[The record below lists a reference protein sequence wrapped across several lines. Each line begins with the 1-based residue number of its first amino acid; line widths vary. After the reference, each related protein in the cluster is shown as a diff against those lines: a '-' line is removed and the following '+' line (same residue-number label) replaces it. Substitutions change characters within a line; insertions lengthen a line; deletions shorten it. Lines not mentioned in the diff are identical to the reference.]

1 MAHKSHRQK
10 ALQSQLEPAPAISL
24 VTSQPKASSS
34 AMAMDLDSDEDEL
47 LITSTPAASAL
58 AGPSSRSATVGSALA
73 GPEAAASSL
82 GFAPLSTAA
91 QSTVLKNEFRRVPI
105 PPHRMSPLK
114 REWVNIYTPMVEM
127 LGLQVRMNVKR
138 RCVEMKVG
146 ARGRGLDCKH
156 MASRFS
162 HSPYP
167 RSCLVLHSSRYP
179 LNMLSHVVVLHLW
192 DFAVEG
198 LYHSESFESSG
209 SLEWLGAV
217 LTPPVIRP
225 LRRLGSRPEG
235 RRFRQGLCAGLRGQR
250 RAGPTEAGRPL
261 PRLIRDQGC
270 EDAARGPSLASHR

>member
-47 LITSTPAASAL
+47 LITSTPRASAS
-58 AGPSSRSATVGSALA
+58 AGPSSGSANIGSALA
-73 GPEAAASSL
+73 GPESAAASSS
-82 GFAPLSTAA
+82 GFAPLSTAV

-146 ARGRGLDCKH
+146 RHELQPKALARGQP
-156 MASRFS
+156 
-162 HSPYP
+162 HSPRP
-167 RSCLVLHSSRYP
+167 RLVPHSSRYRLTIISP
-179 LNMLSHVVVLHLW
+179 ILVLHLW
-192 DFAVEG
+192 DHEVDG
-198 LYHSESFESSG
+198 LYHFESFESF
-209 SLEWLGAV
+209 EVV

-225 LRRLGSRPEG
+225 HRRLRSGPEG

-250 RAGPTEAGRPL
+250 RAGPAEAGRPL
-261 PRLIRDQGC
+261 PRFL
-270 EDAARGPSLASHR
+270 